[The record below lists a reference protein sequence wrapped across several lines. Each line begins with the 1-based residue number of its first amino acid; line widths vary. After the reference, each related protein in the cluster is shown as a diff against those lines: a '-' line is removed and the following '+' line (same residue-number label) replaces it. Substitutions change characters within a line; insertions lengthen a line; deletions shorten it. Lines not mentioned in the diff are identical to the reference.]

1 MLQQTSVSGDLLLQP
16 HLGVEELAVA
26 VALGGQPTP
35 HLLQL
40 TFQPDNH
47 LGKVLQLA
55 GVHPLG
61 VLQGALQAFL
71 LDSKRQGAI
80 SIMTRQLSLCF

>member
-1 MLQQTSVSGDLLLQP
+1 M
-16 HLGVEELAVA
+16 ELA
-26 VALGGQPTP
+26 LCRQPAP

-40 TFQPDNH
+40 ALQPADH

-55 GVHPLG
+55 GVQLLG

-71 LDSKRQGAI
+71 LKI
-80 SIMTRQLSLCF
+80 SREVLLG